1 MNPNYPKPT
10 TIEELSRFGKMA
22 QTSGL
27 FKDLRSAAAACVK
40 IQTGA
45 ELGIAPMQSLS
56 SIHVIEG
63 KPTLSSNATA
73 ALFQRAGY
81 SWKVLKKDRQ
91 GCSLEISKDGEVKG
105 IETFDLEDAKAAG
118 LLNKSNW
125 KKYPKAMY
133 FSRCI
138 MAAAR
143 TFAPGATLGLYT
155 PEELEQSF
163 EAPVEV
169 APAPTQEAPAVEAPF
184 VVVSDLEREAD
195 EEIDEEVALLASA
208 PVDEKKEWN
217 LQSRR
222 FHALLKELKIDR
234 EELKIAIGVE
244 SLKETTSHQL
254 QHVNRDLDAGLS
266 FHFDMIDSSKD
277 LETLKNHFTRAFQE
291 APLYLRPFI
300 VARKDARKDAL
311 LEVQAA

>member
-1 MNPNYPKPT
+1 MSKNYPMPT

-73 ALFQRAGY
+73 ALFQRAGF

-105 IETFDLEDAKAAG
+105 VETFDIEDAKAAG

-125 KKYPKAMY
+125 KKYPKAMF

-143 TFAPGATLGLYT
+143 TYAPGATLGLYT
-155 PEELEQSF
+155 EEELEQSL

-169 APAPTQEAPAVEAPF
+169 APAPTQEAPAVEAAF
-184 VVVSDLEREAD
+184 HVV
-195 EEIDEEVALLASA
+195 EEPIMQSEN
-208 PVDEKKEWN
+208 WN
-217 LQSRR
+217 LSTGGPYASGEESSDEWKKQSRR
-222 FHALLKELKIDR
+222 FHAILKGLELDR
-234 EELKIAIGVE
+234 EEVKEALGAD
-244 SLKETTSHQL
+244 SLK
-254 QHVNRDLDAGLS
+254 HVHAEDLKAVNQELARLE
-266 FHFDMIDSSKD
+266 FHFDMIKASKD
-277 LETLKNHFTRAFQE
+277 INFLRAKYKQAYKE
-291 APLYLRPFI
+291 SPEYLIPFI
-300 VARKDARKDAL
+300 TAKKDAMKTAL
-311 LEVQAA
+311 KAQAA